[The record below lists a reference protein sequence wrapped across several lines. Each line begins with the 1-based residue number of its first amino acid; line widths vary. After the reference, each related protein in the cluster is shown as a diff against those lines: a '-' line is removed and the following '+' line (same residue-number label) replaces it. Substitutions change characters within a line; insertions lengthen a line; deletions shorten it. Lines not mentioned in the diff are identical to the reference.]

1 TMGALHA
8 GHGALLDRA
17 RAECGCVVV
26 SIFVNPLQ
34 FNRKDDYERYAR
46 TLPADLAFCCERGA
60 DLVFVPELEA
70 IYPREQRVYVD
81 ATSLSEHLCGMHRP
95 GHFRGVATVVMKL
108 FNMVQPDCAYFGEKD
123 AQQLAI
129 IQAMA
134 TDLNM
139 PIAIVPVP
147 TVRENDGLAI
157 SSRNVRLDSQQRQSA

>member
-1 TMGALHA
+1 MSLEAVNRVPEVRAAVSHARASGLRIGLVPTMGALHA

-60 DLVFVPELEA
+60 DLVFVPELEE

-81 ATSLSEHLCGMHRP
+81 APSLSEHLCGMHRP

-108 FNMVQPDCAYFGEKD
+108 FNMVQPDARRKTEAAGCPPPECA
-123 AQQLAI
+123 
-129 IQAMA
+129 
-134 TDLNM
+134 
-139 PIAIVPVP
+139 
-147 TVRENDGLAI
+147 RDGRTP
-157 SSRNVRLDSQQRQSA
+157 SK